1 MASVRTFI
9 ALELPGV
16 VGRTLADTI
25 GVLKVLGD
33 KVRWVRPEGVH
44 LTLKF
49 LGDIEESRVPEVVA
63 CVQQASGKAAP
74 LMLRT
79 SGLGGF
85 PDRDRARVVWVG
97 IAGDLQPLALLQK
110 EIEEALAQ
118 IGFPEERRKFFAHLT
133 LGRVRRRP
141 VSLPSEAAESVQSV
155 NFRVDRVTVMK
166 SDLRPE
172 GAVYTP
178 LGYGLIKGT

>member
-1 MASVRTFI
+1 MAPVRIFI

-16 VGRTLADTI
+16 VGRTLGDTI
-25 GVLKVLGD
+25 GILRVLGNQ
-33 KVRWVRPEGVH
+33 VRWVRPEGVH

-49 LGDIEESRVPEVVA
+49 LGDVDEARAPEVVA
-63 CVQQASGKAAP
+63 CVQQASGKVAP
-74 LMLRT
+74 FTVRT

-85 PDRDRARVVWVG
+85 PDRERARVVWVG
-97 IAGDLQPLALLQK
+97 IAGDLQPLALLQR
-110 EIEEALAQ
+110 EIEGALAQ
-118 IGFPEERRKFFAHLT
+118 IGFPEDRRKFFPHLT

-141 VSLPSEAAESVQSV
+141 VSLPSGATESVQSV

-166 SDLRPE
+166 SDLRPD

-178 LGYGLIKGT
+178 LGYGQIGAT